1 MKYNKILFI
10 FILVLFLVGCG
21 RSKPEPETPQPE
33 NPGIEDP
40 GTEQPKEV
48 VFETDEE
55 YIELGIY
62 EKHELNITI
71 ENVEDYELE
80 YEDDTIGII
89 EIDNGVIEAIDFGYT
104 VLTVKLIYGENIKT
118 LLVEVEVLE
127 VSPTK
132 ILAVEELEL
141 VIGQTYQIE
150 YTLQPENAS
159 RYVEY
164 TTPNSALFDIDSNGL
179 VTTLQEGTGY
189 ITIKSLLNPSVRARI
204 EVKVVKPYIEEIK
217 TQNTLTLGYNEEY
230 QLEWSVLPSEAE
242 QEVIFTSSDERI
254 ASVDENGK
262 ITTDRYGECEI
273 TISSKMYPDKQSV
286 IKVKVEGVKAT
297 TLTTETNISL
307 NLGQTKKIEY
317 LVSPQ
322 EAYQKVDIS
331 TSNEEGIKISKDG
344 YITGIKN
351 GTYEI
356 TLKTIDETNI
366 EKKVIVEVEGSST
379 PIFVLESTQENIEV
393 AWGKDFDPLAG
404 VYAYDGEDG
413 DLTDNIEVSGDT
425 TYKGYRT
432 YVIIYEVSDSNGN
445 SSTYERI
452 IDMKWNYDVTVIGH
466 AGSYYG
472 VPNSEEAIL
481 YAAQVLRYPAIEID
495 VKQTKDGVFV
505 LSHDPVWGTATLEN
519 TNWEDLKDV
528 EYTVTKTQGIVGK
541 DLTTEQRTY
550 TAKICTLERYLE
562 ICKEYGITAVIELK
576 TSIGI
581 SNWTESNAPAQS
593 KMPKL
598 MEIVEKTDMLNQVIF
613 LSNQELCLNWVKQ
626 HYSYIPCQYLS
637 LSSCESEAT
646 LNIVKKYNL
655 DISFNVRDGIK
666 ISDEW
671 LQKYRD
677 AGCKLAT
684 FTFEEMLNQF
694 CSKFNTYDDYGNDY
708 DPYTPTL
715 LNKLRK
721 MRNNIVHSEI
731 NDVAL
736 SQKEIK
742 DCIDYICSRR
752 GA

>member
-1 MKYNKILFI
+1 MKYYKILFI

-21 RSKPEPETPQPE
+21 GSKPEPETPQPE

-80 YEDDTIGII
+80 YEVDTLGII

-164 TTPNSALFDIDSNGL
+164 LSPNASIVKVDENGL
-179 VTTLQEGTGY
+179 ITAVSVGEGNV
-189 ITIKSLLNPSVRARI
+189 TIKSLLNPSVRARI

-242 QEVIFTSSDERI
+242 QEVIFTSSNESI

-262 ITTDRYGECEI
+262 VTTDRYGECEI

-322 EAYQKVDIS
+322 EAYQKVDIT
-331 TSNEEGIKISKDG
+331 TSDEEGIKISKDG

-356 TLKTIDETNI
+356 TLKTIDETYI

-393 AWGKDFDPLAG
+393 VWGKDFNPLAG

-413 DLTDNIEVSGDT
+413 DLTDNIEIDGKVDT
-425 TYKGYRT
+425 EKYGIAKL
-432 YVIIYEVSDSNGN
+432 IYTIKDSENN
-445 SSTYERI
+445 VVTLEREI
-452 IDMKWNYDVTVIGH
+452 NVVWNYKVQFIGH

-472 VPNSEEAIL
+472 IMNTEEAIL
-481 YAAQVLRYPAIEID
+481 YAAQVLKYQAIEID

-505 LSHDPVWGTATLEN
+505 LCHDDTWKGKGPNDKTDVVYTIAS
-519 TNWEDLKDV
+519 TNYNDLKDV
-528 EYTVTKTQGIVGK
+528 VRTESRNSGIPSQNGSVTNSP
-541 DLTTEQRTY
+541 Y
-550 TAKICTLERYLE
+550 SSKICTLERYLE

-576 TSIGI
+576 YSEGI
-581 SNWTESNAPAQS
+581 NASSQSRMQALMDEIEKAGMLKNTILLASTYQCLIWTRQNGYE
-593 KMPKL
+593 
-598 MEIVEKTDMLNQVIF
+598 
-613 LSNQELCLNWVKQ
+613 
-626 HYSYIPCQYLS
+626 YIPCQYLVN
-637 LSSCESEAT
+637 SCESETA
-646 LNIVKKYNL
+646 LQRCIDYNF
-655 DISFNVRDGIK
+655 DISINVTGDALNRPEWLARYKEKGIK
-666 ISDEW
+666 ISTYTYTQYTSYEVV
-671 LQKYRD
+671 QKWINY
-677 AGCKLAT
+677 GV
-684 FTFEEMLNQF
+684 
-694 CSKFNTYDDYGNDY
+694 DYLTVDWHV
-708 DPYTPTL
+708 
-715 LNKLRK
+715 
-721 MRNNIVHSEI
+721 M
-731 NDVAL
+731 
-736 SQKEIK
+736 SQLELPEK
-742 DCIDYICSRR
+742 
-752 GA
+752 